1 MLGAQAMISIASAR
15 LHDSLEQRVAERTAQ
30 LEEANRKLATLSI
43 TDGLT
48 GLANRRRFDEV
59 LRTECARGARL
70 KQALAVVML
79 DVDHFKKFN
88 DHYGH
93 QAGDACLIRVAH
105 ALAAGSQRAGD
116 LVARYGGEEFSIV
129 LPNTGDDEARG
140 IGEALRGAIEAL
152 GIVHP
157 GANAGQVTVSVGIAV
172 QPARL
177 AGDPDAL
184 MRLADAALYRAK
196 HAGRNRVVVS
206 EDRSF
211 GSAPA

>member
-1 MLGAQAMISIASAR
+1 
-15 LHDSLEQRVAERTAQ
+15 
-30 LEEANRKLATLSI
+30 
-43 TDGLT
+43 
-48 GLANRRRFDEV
+48 
-59 LRTECARGARL
+59 
-70 KQALAVVML
+70 ML

-105 ALAAGSQRAGD
+105 ALAAGSRRAGD

-129 LPNTGDDEARG
+129 LPNTGEDEARR

-152 GIVHP
+152 GIVHA
-157 GANAGQVTVSVGIAV
+157 GAGAGQVTVSVGIAV

-206 EDRSF
+206 DPA
-211 GSAPA
+211 APGER